1 MTSIKFQEDTVKKY
15 LSILSN
21 YGVQFIE
28 IRALPSQNAN
38 KKICSKIFLT
48 SDPEKVVGFISQKK
62 LEFGTV
68 YTTFNEF
75 DPEGINKGESLRDS
89 QITNIRFFYI
99 DLDPKRATKTSST
112 DKEKE
117 LVYQLKDKIVDYL
130 AEAGVKAMIQ
140 FDSGNGYGLFL
151 PVQRGITSEVKE
163 LHKSFLKVLH
173 KRFSNN
179 NVHVD
184 TSVFN
189 PARIA
194 KLLGTPA
201 IKGENS
207 EERPHRLSELLS
219 VPSEVEDTP
228 LSVFERIVEENQLM
242 EIKKP
247 AKQKKQKDYVVAD
260 ARKWLNHYKLD
271 FQETEGD
278 TEGVTL
284 LIFRSCPIRQHK
296 NNQSGACLS
305 VTKNNRIRFQCK
317 HASDQHAT
325 ITDFVKR
332 YPIPDSS
339 RIVNR
344 FSEESVTEKALV
356 DGHIFNYGVY
366 ELSNKG
372 VSLLSQEG
380 KKVKI
385 ADPFFISETTI
396 IKETHDVYYELHFQ
410 FDGHWAEPQRIS
422 AAVLQYSRFKGL
434 VSKGLSFNPKHEMEA
449 IDYIL
454 MQRKTASKVYAHQSV
469 GWVLEEQT
477 PVYLL
482 DESYSKQVLS
492 KPSVIAAESP
502 YDFSSKGEGKAF
514 QQLLKNCDY
523 SIGLSLAVAI
533 GFTSFVFGH
542 AKIAG
547 TKEMTNF
554 LISLT
559 GLSGSGKTT
568 MLYLIAS
575 FYGNPRT
582 LIRTMNATSNAI
594 IKLAA
599 DNNGVPLILDEL
611 GTTAIQDLTAIF
623 YQLSS
628 GQERLRLNTSM
639 ELRAQQTFSTVPL
652 VSSEKRMKSLVGEQG
667 GLYARYV
674 ELLDIQ
680 WTSTAKEA
688 DAIKQY
694 ATQNYGHVTKQ
705 LLNRLNE
712 TSEDFILQSLEEAI
726 TCLKEKV
733 NDEHLDE
740 RILTNFAVIYTAGRV
755 SNQLLDLGFSMDELE
770 SKLLEMYQD
779 TVQEKKN
786 AAIDYYS
793 KTVEIILKNANHYMD
808 AKNTAQKPSGT
819 IWGKVSITA
828 DTIKVNTFSSVMEE
842 QLKRAFNTNDI
853 SYIIKN
859 LIKNGHIKAEQGRL
873 TKRVRINKQ
882 SQTTI
887 ELILPLKYKDYFRLN
902 ANYLSAGVESSY
914 FAEKNLVADNLNL
927 DKED

>member
-1 MTSIKFQEDTVKKY
+1 MTSIKFQEKTVREH
-15 LSILSN
+15 LSLLNSCGIRF
-21 YGVQFIE
+21 VE
-28 IRALPSQNAN
+28 IRALPSQNTN
-38 KKICSKIFLT
+38 KKIYSKIFPT
-48 SDPEKVVGFISQKK
+48 SDPEQVVNFISQEK

-75 DPEGINKGESLRDS
+75 DSTKIKKGEALKDA
-89 QITNIRFFYI
+89 QITNVRFFYV
-99 DLDPKRATKTSST
+99 DLDPERIANTSST

-117 LVYQLKDKIVDYL
+117 RAYQLKDKIVDYL
-130 AEAGVKAMIQ
+130 VETGIKTIIQ
-140 FDSGNGYGLFL
+140 FDSGNGYGLL
-151 PVQRGITSEVKE
+151 IPVETGVTSEVKQ
-163 LHKSFLKVLH
+163 LQKSFLSILH

-179 NVHVD
+179 HVHVD
-184 TSVFN
+184 TSVYN

-207 EERPHRLSELLS
+207 QERPHRLSELLS

-228 LSVFERIVEENQLM
+228 LSVFERIVEENQLI
-242 EIKKP
+242 EVKKP
-247 AKQKKQKDYVVAD
+247 AKQKKPKDYVVAD

-284 LIFRSCPIRQHK
+284 LIFSACPIRQHQ

-305 VTKNNRIRFQCK
+305 ITENNRIRFQCK
-317 HASDQHAT
+317 HASDQYAT

-332 YPIPDSS
+332 YPIPDSA
-339 RIVNR
+339 RIANR
-344 FSEESVTEKALV
+344 FTEEAVTEQALSG
-356 DGHIFNYGVY
+356 GHIFNYGVY

-372 VSLLSQEG
+372 VILLNQEG
-380 KKVKI
+380 KKIKI

-396 IKETHDVYYELHFQ
+396 LKETHDVYYQLHFQ
-410 FDGHWAEPQRIS
+410 FDGHWAEPQRI
-422 AAVLQYSRFKGL
+422 AAGVLQYNRFKGL
-434 VSKGLSFNPKHEMEA
+434 VSKGLSFNPKHEMDA

-454 MQRKTASKVYAHQSV
+454 MQRKTAAKVYAHQSV

-482 DESYSKQVLS
+482 DKSYSKQPLS

-705 LLNRLNE
+705 LLDRLNE
-712 TSEDFILQSLEEAI
+712 ISGDFILQSLEEAI

-733 NDEHLDE
+733 SDEQLDE

-786 AAIDYYS
+786 ATIDYYS

-808 AKNTAQKPSGT
+808 AKNTNQKPSGT

-853 SYIIKN
+853 SYILKN

-902 ANYLSAGVESSY
+902 TDYLPVDFGSSY
-914 FAEKNLVADNLNL
+914 FTERNLVADNL
-927 DKED
+927 DF